1 MKSDRRRIGIAV
13 VVPCLLL
20 AVRTAELKAQDV
32 LKAEDLRR
40 PATLTCIYLPAPMS
54 FRAERG
60 LMKVTWEWRLEKGPY
75 ISEREDDQGTF
86 YRAPPG
92 GAFAGRPDSL
102 EKPSGPLTHRT
113 SDGGFWMPRDPNVAP
128 RLYSYYSTADAP
140 KVVPADN
147 ENCSS
152 LIALK
157 DPATSKVSAFAF
169 ATGGAVG
176 GAEAQAATPGTP
188 VSSGQAAAGGALGM
202 ALVAGLINMDVG
214 KILLKPIDDAAFV
227 AKLREHASQA
237 IAVKQ
242 APAEMKQ

>member
-1 MKSDRRRIGIAV
+1 MKPSLRIGAAV

-20 AVRTAELKAQDV
+20 AARSTELKAQLV
-32 LKAEDLRR
+32 NAEDLRR
-40 PATLTCIYLPAPMS
+40 PARLTCIYLPEQMS

-60 LMKVTWEWRLEKGPY
+60 MMKVTWEWRLEKGPY

-102 EKPSGPLTHRT
+102 DKPAGPLTHRT
-113 SDGGFWMPRDPNVAP
+113 SDGGFWMPRDPSVAP
-128 RLYSYYSTADAP
+128 RLYAYYSTADAP
-140 KVVPADN
+140 KIVPADN

-152 LIALK
+152 LVALK

-169 ATGGAVG
+169 ATGGALG
-176 GAEAQAATPGTP
+176 GADARAATSGTP
-188 VSSGQAAAGGALGM
+188 VSYGQAAAGGALGM

-214 KILLKPIDDAAFV
+214 KIQLKPIDDAAFI
-227 AKLREHASQA
+227 AKLKELASQA
-237 IAVKQ
+237 VPVKEG
-242 APAEMKQ
+242 PAENKQ